1 MNEEKIHYKKFVMI
15 LPVTFSYIPKTLY
28 FIMIY
33 LILINIM
40 GEIKMK
46 KIMAIFL
53 VGTLLVGISSASAI
67 VLQNEKNAVSKPIQ
81 KISKNLFSN
90 KNIGQTSTE
99 GNFSGQFAKKNET
112 GYIILGSIN
121 GSYQKNSNYTG
132 TFDGIWNTT
141 DENSS
146 GTMSG
151 WFWGH
156 FYLGEIELENDSYWF
171 VGLYRVNETSNEF
184 YTAAIIFTSP
194 YLIRYAAGTYE

>member
-1 MNEEKIHYKKFVMI
+1 
-15 LPVTFSYIPKTLY
+15 
-28 FIMIY
+28 
-33 LILINIM
+33 
-40 GEIKMK
+40 MK
-46 KIMAIFL
+46 KIITIFL
-53 VGTLLVGISSASAI
+53 VGILLVGISSASAVI
-67 VLQNEKNAVSKPIQ
+67 LPNVKNAVSKPIQ
-81 KISKNLFSN
+81 KVSENLFSN

-121 GSYQKNSNYTG
+121 GSYQKTSNYTG
-132 TFDGIWNTT
+132 MFDGMWNTT
-141 DENSS
+141 DGNSS

-156 FYLGEIELENDSYWF
+156 FYLGEIELENDSHWF
-171 VGLYRVNETSNEF
+171 VGLYRINETSNEF